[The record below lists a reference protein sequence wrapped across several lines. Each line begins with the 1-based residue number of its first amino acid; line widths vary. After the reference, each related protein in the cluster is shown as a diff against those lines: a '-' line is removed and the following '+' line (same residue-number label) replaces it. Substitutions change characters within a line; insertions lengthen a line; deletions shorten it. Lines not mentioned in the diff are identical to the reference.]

1 MKTTLWKVKGATTNP
16 LSKCYQNISLK
27 ITSRAQARFTLMSSQ
42 WRFQTLSNQHNC
54 RQLFKCT
61 TVICVSV
68 PCKASH
74 CGIVSR
80 KDCTCRG
87 CCFFF
92 FVPLRTL
99 WGHNMVCT
107 FTHSQPRHSVV
118 KCSKCSAL
126 HSKRRLILDNLSNII
141 LRYSDLGKKI
151 TCTHLQNWFSS
162 CLWITESV
170 LVGKIAIVLI

>member
-61 TVICVSV
+61 TVICLSV

-87 CCFFF
+87 CCFFLF
-92 FVPLRTL
+92 HCGLSEDTTWCVHLHT
-99 WGHNMVCT
+99 HNQDTVW
-107 FTHSQPRHSVV
+107 SSVV
-118 KCSKCSAL
+118 NVVHCIVNGVWFWIICQILYWDTVVLEKNTCSFAKL
-126 HSKRRLILDNLSNII
+126 VFFLS
-141 LRYSDLGKKI
+141 
-151 TCTHLQNWFSS
+151 
-162 CLWITESV
+162 LWITECIGGENS
-170 LVGKIAIVLI
+170 LHLN